1 MERAFAG
8 AACRGQG
15 DGVFDEAREELHR
28 RTGSAT
34 RGGTVI
40 LVGSGGSGKSALLGE
55 VDERARRE
63 SRSIWRLQGRITE
76 RDVPGAG
83 LTDLLG
89 RTVVVG
95 EGGADVAHAAA
106 AHQAARDVLE
116 VCTGPGL
123 LLVDDAHLLD
133 PLALRTLTAVAER
146 WNGTDR
152 WLVVAHRPTQR
163 SDIGLLGRVLSG
175 PSPIVLGPLAEK
187 RVADRVAALVGRE
200 VDPQLV
206 DQVVALTLGVPRYVD
221 LVVQAWLAHD
231 TPARHGHPVDDTAPL
246 ASVIEYVRSAL
257 VHLGPEARTLAFAL
271 ASGASLAEPLLGLAI
286 GLDHSQLVAAAQELR
301 SAGLAAPSGDE
312 LLPVV
317 DSSVARIVLP
327 AERRLFHRRVAELL
341 GKVGGPA
348 TVVAEH
354 YRASGEPGPAAVDAM
369 LAAGDALLG
378 ESPELAASWYTDAV
392 TAGADPLSVAA
403 RRAEAAYLAGDVRE
417 ALHHADT
424 VAAEPT
430 APDRARALGVHGA
443 AMASTGYWARS
454 SRRYERTAELT
465 EHKTAAAS
473 AIFAS
478 VGALVAGELERADAL
493 EARAQATIDRPA
505 PLLIEAWFSVLDGL
519 RHALGPAPET
529 ALVPLVEATELLAHD
544 RHLVVVPDSPHAMAA
559 SIAVLLH
566 EFPLAER
573 ILVRALEAGAGG
585 ALSANRHRLLLGWV
599 ALRSGRWQAADGVLE
614 QVAGERASLPLRD
627 ELVALALDAGV
638 ARRTNDTERM
648 NRVVPRA
655 VDALLRHPVDL
666 LSLDVQSEIYGC
678 ALRAGRAE
686 VVSTWPTSVRHLLR
700 ELGRPPL
707 WVWQHEWAV
716 LQAAAGIDDVNS
728 VLTRAAALDML
739 EAPAARLAPLAV
751 AAGAWAAVA
760 HRTVEP
766 GRIQATAQALQHV
779 GLVWE
784 AAQLTGAAAGRAGND
799 AASRSLLGQAR
810 ELRAAIPTQDS
821 VEAPVTAF
829 LSEREVEVAERV
841 LAGLTYKEIGN
852 ELYIS
857 PKTVEHHVARIR
869 TRLGATTRA
878 EFLSSLKQVLEKA

>member
-1 MERAFAG
+1 
-8 AACRGQG
+8 
-15 DGVFDEAREELHR
+15 VFDDAREELHR
-28 RTGSAT
+28 RTGSAS
-34 RGGTVI
+34 RGGAVMV
-40 LVGSGGSGKSALLGE
+40 VGAGGSGKSALLAE
-55 VDERARRE
+55 VQSRAASG
-63 SRSIWRLQGRITE
+63 SRCVWRLQGRITE
-76 RDVPGAG
+76 QDVPGAG
-83 LTDLLG
+83 LFDLLG
-89 RTVVVG
+89 RSVG
-95 EGGADVAHAAA
+95 DDVPAGETAAVAHR
-106 AHQAARDVLE
+106 AAREVLDV
-116 VCTGPGL
+116 CSGPGL

-133 PLALRTLTAVAER
+133 PLAMRTLTAVAER
-146 WNGTDR
+146 WTGEER

-163 SDIGLLGRVLSG
+163 SDFGLLHGVMTSTV
-175 PSPIVLGPLAEK
+175 SPIVLGPLDDRLVGE
-187 RVADRVAALVGRE
+187 RVRALVGRD

-206 DQVVALTLGVPRYVD
+206 DQVAALTLGVPRYVD
-221 LVVQAWLAHD
+221 LVMKGWLAED
-231 TPARHGHPVDDTAPL
+231 TPARLGQPVPDPSPS
-246 ASVIEYVRSAL
+246 ASVVEYVRAAL

-271 ASGASLAEPLLGLAI
+271 ASGASMAEPLLGVAI
-286 GLDHSQLVAAAQELR
+286 GLDHAQLVHAAQELQA
-301 SAGLAAPSGDE
+301 AGLAAPSGDE

-317 DSSVARIVLP
+317 DASIARIVIP

-341 GKVGGPA
+341 DRVGGPT

-354 YRASGEPGPAAVDAM
+354 YRASGEPGPAAVAAM
-369 LAAGDALLG
+369 LAAGDALLA
-378 ESPELAASWYTDAV
+378 ESPELAAGWYADAV
-392 TAGADPLSVAA
+392 AAGADPLSVAA
-403 RRAEAAYLAGDVRE
+403 RRAEAAYLAGDVHE
-417 ALHHADT
+417 ALHHADP
-424 VAAEPT
+424 VAAQPS
-430 APDRARALGVHGA
+430 APDRVRALTVHAA
-443 AMASTGYWARS
+443 AMASTGYWSRS

-465 EHKTAAAS
+465 EHGTAAAS
-473 AIFAS
+473 AVFAA
-478 VGALVAGELERADAL
+478 VGALVAGERERAEEL
-493 EARAQATIDRPA
+493 EKRAEQVVDRPA
-505 PLLIEAWFSVLDGL
+505 PLMIEAWISVLDGL
-519 RHALGPAPET
+519 RRTLGPTPES

-544 RHLVVVPDSPHAMAA
+544 RHLVVVPDSPHAIAA

-566 EFPLAER
+566 EFSLAER

-585 ALSANRHRLLLGWV
+585 ALSAPRHRLLLGWV

-614 QVAGERASLPLRD
+614 QLGGQRTALPLRD
-627 ELVALALDAGV
+627 ELVALALEAGV
-638 ARRTNDTERM
+638 ARRTNDADRM

-678 ALRAGRAE
+678 ALRAGRGE
-686 VVSTWPTSVRHLLR
+686 VVATWPTSVRALLK

-716 LQAAAGIDDVNS
+716 LQAAAAIDDVRT

-784 AAQLTGAAAGRAGND
+784 AAQLTGSAAGRAGND

-821 VEAPVTAF
+821 VESPVTAF

-841 LAGLTYKEIGN
+841 LDGLTYKEIGN

-869 TRLGATTRA
+869 TRLGASTRA
-878 EFLSSLKQVLEKA
+878 EFLAALKQVLER